1 VEMIGRLISGRYR
14 LIAPLGEGGMATI
27 WRAIDEQLDREVAIK
42 LLRSQFGTDAGFA
55 ARFRQEARSA
65 GSLSHP
71 NIVPVYDYG
80 TDASDGTQYI
90 VMQLVEG
97 DDLASILRERG
108 TITTDDAVRVT
119 IGVASALE
127 AAHRRGIVHRDVK
140 PGNILITDDGDVKV
154 TDFGIARAVSEASM
168 TVTGTTLG
176 SVHYFSPEQAR
187 GDEVTGASDVYA
199 LGIVLYEMLTGR
211 RPFEGDSAAG
221 VALKRLTEDPQPPS
235 AYRPVPS
242 GLSAIVMR
250 ALERDP
256 ARRFPD
262 AASFAEAL
270 RVWRR
275 DPSAAAPGAA
285 AGSAAGAAGAAA
297 AAAPGTAANAAL
309 PPASAPPADNLP
321 PSAEPTVYIPP
332 PVARPSD
339 RAPAPSRMNDAARRP
354 PPPRQVQRQGQ
365 PWWMWLLVLLAVIL
379 LGAIGFLGAQII
391 GGLGPASGTS
401 APSGA
406 TFALPDWRNAQIAQ
420 VRAEADQLGLVI
432 GEPVI
437 REPSADVESGRVIS
451 TNPAGGT
458 SVRRGETIEV
468 VVSSGPESVKVPRL
482 IGQTEEQAIQT
493 LQNAGLEVGVVTRET
508 SGDQPEGRVIRSD
521 PAQDIDV
528 SPGTQ
533 VDIVISLGPTPSPS
547 PSPSPTPSP
556 TPLPTEPPTPT
567 PEPPTPTPIPSA

>member
-1 VEMIGRLISGRYR
+1 MIGRLISGRYR

-42 LLRSQFGTDAGFA
+42 LLRSQFGTDSGFT
-55 ARFRQEARSA
+55 ARFKQEARSA

-80 TDASDGTQYI
+80 TDSEDGTQYI

-108 TITTDDAVRVT
+108 TLDVDDAVRIA

-127 AAHRRGIVHRDVK
+127 VAHRRGIVHRDVK

-235 AYRPVPS
+235 AIRPVPS

-250 ALERDP
+250 ALEREP
-256 ARRFPD
+256 ERRFPD
-262 AASFAEAL
+262 AGSFAEAL
-270 RVWRR
+270 RVWHK
-275 DPSAAAPGAA
+275 DPG
-285 AGSAAGAAGAAA
+285 AGAAA
-297 AAAPGTAANAAL
+297 AAGAGVAAL
-309 PPASAPPADNLP
+309 PPPTAAIP
-321 PSAEPTVYIPP
+321 PSGEPTVYVPP

-339 RAPAPSRMNDAARRP
+339 RAPAPVNVNAARRP
-354 PPPRQVQRQGQ
+354 PPPAARRPVEQGGQ
-365 PWWMWLLVLLAVIL
+365 PWWMWLMVLLAIIL

-391 GGLGPASGTS
+391 GGLGPGQGSATPSASQ
-401 APSGA
+401 
-406 TFALPDWRNAQIAQ
+406 FALPNWVGDPITQ
-420 VRAEADQLGLVI
+420 VRVDADDRGLVLH
-432 GEPVI
+432 E
-437 REPSADVESGRVIS
+437 EQENSDQVEAGRVIS
-451 TNPAGGT
+451 TDPQPGSLVSEGDPIT
-458 SVRRGETIEV
+458 V
-468 VVSSGPESVKVPRL
+468 VVSQGAESVNVPRL
-482 IGQTEEQAIQT
+482 VGQTRDEARDT
-493 LQNAGLEVGVVTRET
+493 LIAVGLQLGNVDSEPSDR
-508 SGDQPEGRVIRSD
+508 PEGTVIRSD
-521 PAQDIDV
+521 PAEGV
-528 SPGTQ
+528 SAQPGDQ
-533 VDIVISLGPTPSPS
+533 VDIVLSLGPTPSPT
-547 PSPSPTPSP
+547 PSPSPTP
-556 TPLPTEPPTPT
+556 T
-567 PEPPTPTPIPSA
+567 PTPTPIPATPTPEPATPTPVASQTPAP